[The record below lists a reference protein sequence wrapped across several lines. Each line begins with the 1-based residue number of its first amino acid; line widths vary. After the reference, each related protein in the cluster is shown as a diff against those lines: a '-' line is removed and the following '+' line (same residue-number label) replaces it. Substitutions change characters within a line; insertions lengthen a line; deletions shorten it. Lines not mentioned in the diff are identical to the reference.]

1 LHWIA
6 PSEKSAATTTLEKR
20 LWDAADQF
28 RANSGLKAQEYSGP
42 ILGLIFLR
50 FAEVRF
56 AAQRQKLEKAG
67 ASSRRGSRVD
77 EPAAYHA
84 DNVLYLAPEA
94 RFDYLLTLPE
104 AADIG
109 AKVNAAMREVEKH
122 NPHLAGV
129 LPKTFNLFTG
139 TLLKELLKKISEIPA
154 TLDFD
159 AFGRIYEYFLGE
171 FAMSEGQGGGEFYT
185 PASIVQLLAQVIEPF
200 HGRILDPACG
210 SGGMFVQSA
219 RFVAEHQ
226 KNPAAELSICGVEK
240 TDETGRLCRLNLAV
254 HGLEGDIRH
263 GGNVNSYY
271 DDPHSA
277 CLPSPSGRG
286 AGGEGGAFD
295 FVLANPPFNVNAVDK
310 ERLKDMVGA
319 GRRFPFGLPRTDNA
333 NYLWIQIFYSALNA
347 RGRAGFVMANSAS
360 DARSSEQELRQKLIE
375 ARAVDVMV
383 AVGPNMFYTVTL
395 PCTLW
400 FLDRGKANLPSPSG
414 RGVGGEGGNRRDTVL
429 FIDARHIYRQVD
441 RAHRDWTPAQ
451 IGFIANLVRL
461 YRNEAPD
468 LTLGGEETL
477 ARLKEVFSPL
487 PPGEGPGV
495 RARSANHKDIPAE
508 HIVFARQL
516 RQQLTDAESLVWSLL
531 RDRRLAGLKFRR
543 QHPAPPYTL
552 DFYCHEAKLC
562 IELDGGQHADQSD
575 QDRKRDAALAN
586 QGIRTLRFWNNQV
599 LIETENV
606 LETIWQALHE
616 CVLVYRDIPGLCKA
630 ATLAE
635 IEAQGWSLNPG
646 RYVGV
651 APGEEMSD
659 EDFKA
664 QLETL
669 NEELESLNSQ
679 ALELQTRIAQNVASL
694 LN

>member
-1 LHWIA
+1 LLWIA
-6 PSEKSAATTTLEKR
+6 PTEKDTANATLEKR

-50 FAEVRF
+50 FAEARF
-56 AAQRQKLEKAG
+56 AVQREKLEAAG
-67 ASSRRGSRVD
+67 ATSRRGSRVD

-84 DNVLYLAPEA
+84 EGVLYLAPEA
-94 RFDYLLTLPE
+94 RFAHLLALPE
-104 AADIG
+104 FEVIG
-109 AKVNAAMREVEKH
+109 AAVNAAMRLIEQH
-122 NPHLAGV
+122 TPTLAGV
-129 LPKTFNLFTG
+129 LPKTYNLFTS

-159 AFGRIYEYFLGE
+159 AFGRIYEYFLGA

-185 PASIVQLLAQVIEPF
+185 PGSIVKLLTEIIEPF

-226 KNPAAELSICGVEK
+226 KNPAAELAICGVEK
-240 TDETGRLCRLNLAV
+240 TDETGRLARLNLAV

-271 DDPHSA
+271 DDPHA
-277 CLPSPSGRG
+277 
-286 AGGEGGAFD
+286 ATGAFD

-310 ERLKDMVGA
+310 ERLKDMVGP

-333 NYLWIQIFYSALNA
+333 NYLWIQLFWSSLNA
-347 RGRAGFVMANSAS
+347 TGRAGFVMANSAS
-360 DARSSEQELRQKLIE
+360 DARSSEQELRQQLIQ

-383 AVGPNMFYTVTL
+383 AVGPNLFYTVAL

-400 FLDRGKANLPSPSG
+400 FLDRGKAQSKNG
-414 RGVGGEGGNRRDTVL
+414 ARADTVL

-461 YRNEAPD
+461 YRGEAPD
-468 LTLGGEETL
+468 LTVGGDATAAKL
-477 ARLKEVFSPL
+477 MEVF
-487 PPGEGPGV
+487 GQQ
-495 RARSANHKDIPAE
+495 PA
-508 HIVFARQL
+508 
-516 RQQLTDAESLVWSLL
+516 
-531 RDRRLAGLKFRR
+531 
-543 QHPAPPYTL
+543 Y
-552 DFYCHEAKLC
+552 
-562 IELDGGQHADQSD
+562 AD
-575 QDRKRDAALAN
+575 
-586 QGIRTLRFWNNQV
+586 V
-599 LIETENV
+599 
-606 LETIWQALHE
+606 
-616 CVLVYRDIPGLCKA
+616 PGLCKA

-651 APGEEMSD
+651 APGEEVSD
-659 EDFKA
+659 EDFKE

-669 NEELESLNSQ
+669 NEELEALNAQ
-679 ALELQTRIAQNVASL
+679 ARELEQTIAVNVAGIL
-694 LN
+694 EA